1 MELRAMRT
9 ADGELDRVD
18 GLLMAAYD
26 GTSRRGEL
34 DLYLGFQPDGWFVVA
49 EGDEIAAV
57 AGAVAYGAF
66 AWIGLV
72 ATDPAWRG
80 RGFATRLSRHLVEWA
95 FALGC
100 RTVALDASDAGRP
113 VYDRLGFEAAGRT
126 LELTVPT
133 GPPEGPGSA
142 ATVAFGVDDLL
153 ELDRRVFGGDR
164 SAMLRALA
172 RDGRSRCHVVHDGG
186 PAGYLFARDRLL
198 GPGCARDAAM
208 ASELVAAALH
218 DLPADGN
225 GRRLIVPVESAHVD
239 ALLAIGLRERRS
251 LTHMRI
257 GDPVLPGERTRLLAE
272 TSFAVG

>member
-1 MELRAMRT
+1 MRT
-9 ADGELDRVD
+9 SGEELERVD
-18 GLLMAAYD
+18 RLLMDAYD

-34 DLYLGFQPDGWFVVA
+34 DLYLAFQPDGWFVVA
-49 EGDEIAAV
+49 DGDEIAAV

-72 ATDPAWRG
+72 ATDPSWRG

-95 FALGC
+95 FGRGC

-126 LELTVPT
+126 LELTLPS
-133 GPPEGPGSA
+133 GPFEGPRSS
-142 ATVAFGVDDLL
+142 ATVADGVDDLF

-164 SAMLRALA
+164 LAMLRALA
-172 RDGRSRCHVVHDGG
+172 REARTRCHVVRDAGV

-198 GPGCARDAAM
+198 GPGCARDAAA
-208 ASELVAAALH
+208 ASDLVAAALH
-218 DLPADGN
+218 DLPADGAE
-225 GRRLIVPVESAHVD
+225 RRLIVPVESAHVD
-239 ALLAIGLRERRS
+239 ALLASGLRERRS

-257 GDPVLPGERTRLLAE
+257 GDPALPGERTRLLAE